1 MVEEVESCWSD
12 RSRSEKVESASPCVE
27 AAVHSDTHQ
36 CDVSFGAILSLLETS
51 AYRYFPIPILCMHVL
66 LTALVLSLTTHY
78 TALGGRPPIDPVL
91 LRWRPGRS
99 GGGEKFCLRR
109 HGHVPR
115 NFLCIDLWYL
125 LRLRPEGG
133 KHRGNAR
140 GIRTAAQRAR
150 QRDRLRRYVSAPSA
164 ALGAAFPSLND

>member
-1 MVEEVESCWSD
+1 
-12 RSRSEKVESASPCVE
+12 
-27 AAVHSDTHQ
+27 
-36 CDVSFGAILSLLETS
+36 
-51 AYRYFPIPILCMHVL
+51 MHVL

-91 LRWRPGRS
+91 FRWRPGRS
-99 GGGEKFCLRR
+99 GGGEKFRLRR

-115 NFLCIDLWYL
+115 NVLCINLWHL

-133 KHRGNAR
+133 KHRGNTR
-140 GIRTAAQRAR
+140 GIRTAAERAR

-164 ALGAAFPSLND
+164 ALGAASPSLND